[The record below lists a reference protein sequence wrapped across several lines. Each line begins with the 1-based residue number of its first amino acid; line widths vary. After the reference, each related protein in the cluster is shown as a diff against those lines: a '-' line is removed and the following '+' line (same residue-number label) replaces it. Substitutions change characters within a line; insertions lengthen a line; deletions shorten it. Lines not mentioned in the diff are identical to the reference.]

1 MLALPQRLPM
11 YTYKAQIVRVIDG
24 DSIVCNI
31 DCGFDVFLNNQN
43 VRLYGIDTAET
54 RGGTPELKA
63 LGNLAKD
70 YLKKELPEGSTVRL
84 RTYIDKR
91 GKFGRVLAS
100 IFKGEGDGFQT
111 KSLNTVLLDMRL
123 AVAYMGQSKAEITDQ
138 HLEHVKYHVE
148 LGNIPINDN

>member
-54 RGGTPELKA
+54 RGGTPQLKA

-100 IFKGEGDGFQT
+100 IFKL
-111 KSLNTVLLDMRL
+111 SL
-123 AVAYMGQSKAEITDQ
+123 I
-138 HLEHVKYHVE
+138 H
-148 LGNIPINDN
+148 I